1 MSYKTLKTIE
11 YMKNGSSE
19 EEYQKRLLSENI
31 NHIDMEVSGYPA
43 FFIETKEICNLAM
56 RIHKYDKQLIK
67 LCNELPEN
75 AIDQFSVR
83 CLIDEIQLNNDI
95 EGVRSTRK
103 EIGHAISGGPN
114 SRFKGIV
121 NKYLMLLNKKSI
133 KFSSCEDL
141 RQIYDDLVLDEVV
154 SASEDNRP
162 DGVLFR
168 KNPVN
173 VTSRL
178 QKTIHTGL
186 YPESEIIDAVTKAM
200 AYVNNESVELLYRI
214 SIFHYLI
221 GYIHPFYDGN
231 GRLNRFISSYLLT
244 REFEPVFSYRIS
256 YTIKENQSKYYKA
269 FDECN
274 DKKNRG
280 ELTYFVEVFLSILLE
295 SMENLIEALE
305 KRNNK
310 WKYYEGMIS
319 RLPYSKEQKYY
330 FMYFT
335 LLRYELFSDKGVSIA
350 ELAGYVSV
358 SIPTARKMLGT
369 IKESGILT
377 VDKDSTKS
385 YLYGLDLDEID
396 KLLAL

>member
-19 EEYQKRLLSENI
+19 AEYQKRLSSENI
-31 NHIDMEVSGYPA
+31 YHIDIDVSGYPA
-43 FFIETKEICNLAM
+43 FFIETKEIRDLAM

-75 AIDQFSVR
+75 AIEQFSMR
-83 CLIDEIQLNNDI
+83 CLIDEIQLTNDI
-95 EGVRSTRK
+95 EGVRSTRR
-103 EIGHAISGGPN
+103 EIGHAISSGAN

-121 NKYLMLLNKKSI
+121 NKYLMLLSKKNI
-133 KFSSCEDL
+133 KFNSCEDL

-154 SASEDNRP
+154 AASEDNRP
-162 DGVLFR
+162 DGILFR
-168 KNPVN
+168 KNTVN
-173 VTSRL
+173 VSSRL

-186 YPESEIIDAVTKAM
+186 YPESKIIDAVTRAM

-214 SIFHYLI
+214 SVFHYLI

-231 GRLNRFISSYLLT
+231 GRLDRFISSYLLT

-256 YTIKENQSKYYKA
+256 YTIKDNKSKYDKA

-274 DKKNRG
+274 DPKNRG
-280 ELTYFVEVFLSILLE
+280 ELTYFIEVFLSILLE

-310 WKYYEGMIS
+310 WNYYKEMIDM
-319 RLPYSKEQKYY
+319 LPRSEEQKYY
-330 FMYFT
+330 FMYSE

-350 ELAGYVSV
+350 ALAGYVSV
-358 SIPTARKMLGT
+358 SIPTARKMLDV
-369 IKESGILT
+369 IKGFGILK
-377 VDKDSTKS
+377 VDTESTKS

-396 KLLAL
+396 KILA